1 MQLNKTPLAIEENN
15 YTTKIV
21 NACIVHDLDYW
32 QRNRFGNFVLKNCL
46 FSATIIAKLV
56 IKVGKFITGMDYYL
70 MEHIRRVLVINLLE
84 KL

>member
-1 MQLNKTPLAIEENN
+1 MQLNKTLLAIKENN

-21 NACIVHDLDYW
+21 NACIVYDLDYW
-32 QRNRFGNFVLKNCL
+32 QRNWFGNLVLTNCL

-56 IKVGKFITGMDYYL
+56 KKVGKFIRGMDYYL
-70 MEHIRRVLVINLLE
+70 MEHIRRVLVINLLG